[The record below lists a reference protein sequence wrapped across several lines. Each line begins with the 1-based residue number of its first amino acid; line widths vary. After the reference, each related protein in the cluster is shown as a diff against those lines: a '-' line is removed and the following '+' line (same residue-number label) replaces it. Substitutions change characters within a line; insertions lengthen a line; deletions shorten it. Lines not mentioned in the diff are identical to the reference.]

1 MVNDISPV
9 KPNSCQLVKFADDI
23 SFIIPIRE
31 CLIDTSPLGV
41 NNIVNSVQFSWS
53 AQNNMK
59 LNLKKTWEMV
69 IYELILHL
77 LSCFRCCFL
86 DTIL

>member
-1 MVNDISPV
+1 MILALLSPLESAPYESHGFSQPPLSV
-9 KPNSCQLVKFADDI
+9 DKS
-23 SFIIPIRE
+23 
-31 CLIDTSPLGV
+31 SPLGV
-41 NNIVNSVQFSWS
+41 NNLVNWS
-53 AQNNMK
+53 TQNNMK